1 MTTGNSIDSRFWYE
15 QICGEDYTRAEEV
28 GATTGWWEA
37 LQMGVRLPADWAPP
51 KYRLIGGATW
61 PDWMAS
67 WVPLWSE
74 RAVETLQP
82 LVEDSCQFIRW
93 VSESGR
99 AYSLVNV
106 LAVIPRAEWHCE
118 DSTEYSGKFASANII
133 TLDTKSVP
141 HIFRLEDY
149 SGKTFV
155 SDHLAKLSVA
165 SGLKGAAFIHPLIHE
180 TDSLFQPPRF
190 GPRGTGFVTP
200 PANRNLH

>member
-1 MTTGNSIDSRFWYE
+1 MTAGNSIESLFWYE
-15 QICGEDYTRAEEV
+15 QIYDDDYKRAEGV
-28 GATTGWWEA
+28 GAATGWWEA
-37 LQMGVRLPADWAPP
+37 LQAGLRLPADWAPP
-51 KYRLIGGATW
+51 QYRLVGGSTW

-82 LVEDSCQFIRW
+82 LVRDTCQFIRW
-93 VSESGR
+93 VSESGQ

-106 LAVIPRAEWHCE
+106 LAIIPRAQWRCA
-118 DSTEYSGKFASANII
+118 DSTEYGGKFASANII
-133 TLDTKSVP
+133 TLDTKIVP

-165 SGLKGAAFIHPLIHE
+165 SGLKGAAFIHPIIHE
-180 TDSLFQPPRF
+180 TDSLFPPRRF
-190 GPRGTGFVTP
+190 GRIGTGFVTP
-200 PANRNLH
+200 PTNGNLH